1 LSQQAYIKTAE
12 VASFVC
18 GHFIADAPIAPGQSN
33 YYEIPMVETENCT
46 CSDAAVSVF
55 TKVELMNDAFAALN
69 TVLIP
74 VVPVETLDEHHAGWY
89 PHLVPAYDAGTQVST
104 HLIDYNFT
112 HTIVKLHC
120 HCNHDTRAE
129 CRQSSTAHTRALT
142 LFN

>member
-1 LSQQAYIKTAE
+1 LLHQQAYIKNAE

-18 GHFIADAPIAPGQSN
+18 GHFIADAPVAPGQSN

-74 VVPVETLDEHHAGWY
+74 VVPVETLDEHHAGWTPY
-89 PHLVPAYDAGTQVST
+89 LVPAYDAGTQVST
-104 HLIDYNFT
+104 F
-112 HTIVKLHC
+112 
-120 HCNHDTRAE
+120 
-129 CRQSSTAHTRALT
+129 
-142 LFN
+142 